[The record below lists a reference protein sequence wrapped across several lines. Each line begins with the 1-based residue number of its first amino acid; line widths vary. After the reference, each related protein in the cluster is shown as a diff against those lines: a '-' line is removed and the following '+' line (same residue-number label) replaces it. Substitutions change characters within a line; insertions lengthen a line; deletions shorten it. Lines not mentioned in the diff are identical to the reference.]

1 MSPSEL
7 KESSAL
13 EMENATPDTESAEDE
28 YHLRARTVIAIITL
42 SLAYTCSSIA
52 TIGPGTTITQVTDN
66 LGAKEDQS
74 WIANVVLLP
83 LIGFHPVWGQLSD
96 RFGKKWFIVA
106 GCAFGLIGSVVS
118 GTAHKTTVVIGG
130 QALNGL
136 GGSLVLLGIPA
147 GLEITPAKYRAYTM
161 AFMTSFNN
169 VLVISAQLTAGVFA
183 GMPPEGWRWVYRY
196 STIFWGVGGL
206 GVIFTYYPPP
216 TRLRRENSMI
226 VELKSVDFIGIA
238 LLLSGVVLLVTA
250 LTWGG
255 SSYQWRSAHVLS
267 TLIIGSVL
275 LVLFCFWET
284 FGPPHGMI
292 DNRFLETRNF
302 LLLMGTVFVD
312 GALLYGVSTYFPI
325 EASTVFTDNNPF
337 QTNLNLLAYV
347 LPLMAGCVIPAWLLA
362 GRGHYR
368 TYLTGSLILISIFCG
383 LLALVTPSRHA
394 MALGL
399 LAVIGFGNG
408 GPSILPVVLVTYAVP
423 EFLIGT
429 ASTVMT
435 SIRALGGIIG
445 ITVFTAI
452 YSNDVSSKL
461 PTAVAKAAIEAGL
474 PESSLT
480 QFLPAFLGGQQNLL
494 ASINGV
500 TAQVL
505 AACVE
510 ASKVA
515 SAASF
520 RNVWFVNM
528 AFGLVAAIL
537 SVFLL
542 PVKDRMTNHIESA
555 LESGKV
561 RDAQLQV
568 STGATNEESTTKV

>member
-1 MSPSEL
+1 MSSSEL

-13 EMENATPDTESAEDE
+13 EVENATPDTESAEDE
-28 YHLRARTVIAIITL
+28 YHLRARTVIAIITP
-42 SLAYTCSSIA
+42 SLAYTCSFIG

-66 LGAKEDQS
+66 LGDKEDQS

-83 LIGFHPVWGQLSD
+83 LIGFHPVW
-96 RFGKKWFIVA
+96 WFIVA
-106 GCAFGLIGSVVS
+106 GCASGLIGSVVS

-130 QALNGL
+130 QALNGF

-161 AFMTSFNN
+161 AIMTSFNN

-183 GMPPEGWRWVYRY
+183 GMSPEGWRRVYRY

-226 VELKSVDFIGIA
+226 HELKSVDFIGIA

-255 SSYQWRSAHVLS
+255 FSYPWRSAHVLS

-275 LVLFCFWET
+275 LVSFCFWET

-337 QTNLNLLAYV
+337 QTNLNL
-347 LPLMAGCVIPAWLLA
+347 VI
-362 GRGHYR
+362 
-368 TYLTGSLILISIFCG
+368 IS
-383 LLALVTPSRHA
+383 
-394 MALGL
+394 
-399 LAVIGFGNG
+399 
-408 GPSILPVVLVTYAVP
+408 
-423 EFLIGT
+423 FL
-429 ASTVMT
+429 
-435 SIRALGGIIG
+435 
-445 ITVFTAI
+445 
-452 YSNDVSSKL
+452 
-461 PTAVAKAAIEAGL
+461 
-474 PESSLT
+474 
-480 QFLPAFLGGQQNLL
+480 
-494 ASINGV
+494 
-500 TAQVL
+500 
-505 AACVE
+505 
-510 ASKVA
+510 
-515 SAASF
+515 
-520 RNVWFVNM
+520 
-528 AFGLVAAIL
+528 
-537 SVFLL
+537 
-542 PVKDRMTNHIESA
+542 
-555 LESGKV
+555 
-561 RDAQLQV
+561 
-568 STGATNEESTTKV
+568 